1 MTLLGLVG
9 GLALFLFGLNTL
21 KDNLEQLAGEKI
33 RHILHRMTGNVFYGI
48 ITGIIIT
55 FIFQS
60 SSATSVLLI
69 GFANAELINLTQAMG
84 VILGADIGTTFT
96 VQIISWNIYEYSIF
110 FIVAGVLF
118 LFTKKRKRMLL
129 IGNLLV
135 GAGMVFLGMKMMS
148 DATAPLKTADYF
160 QEMIESSKGNPIWLL
175 IFATLFTAIIQTS
188 AGTIGLL
195 ISLSS
200 SGAINSLDVS
210 IPVIFGANIGTCA
223 TAIIAA
229 LPSGSEGKKIAIGH
243 LFFKVMGVIL
253 FYPFQHYLADA
264 ASITA
269 TTLPHQIANAHTI
282 FNLLITLIFSP
293 FVYLIAIFINT
304 IVPEEI
310 QKEEGSGTKYLN
322 ENALRTPSLALAY
335 SMREILRMAD
345 IVAEMLKKSLATF
358 KGENF
363 DLIAELRATDNKV
376 DTLYQEL
383 KMYLTKASL
392 NPLSQELANV
402 NVHQLT
408 MIINLENIGDVID
421 RNILLLAQKKYKQQ
435 LTFSEDGFSELT
447 NYHQL
452 ICQNFDLAISA
463 FTSKNSELAAQVINN
478 SKRIDDLL
486 QIYTENH
493 LQRLRKG
500 LKESIETS
508 SIHLDLLSNLHRI
521 NTYITNCV
529 YPLLQRNARRE

>member
-1 MTLLGLVG
+1 MILFGLAG
-9 GLALFLFGLNTL
+9 GLALFLYGLNTL

-33 RHILHRMTGNVFYGI
+33 RYVIHRMTGSVFYGI
-48 ITGIIIT
+48 ITGTIIT

-60 SSATSVLLI
+60 STATTVLLI
-69 GFANAELINLTQAMG
+69 GFANAELINLIQAMG

-96 VQIISWNIYEYSIF
+96 VQIISWNIYDYSII
-110 FIVAGVLF
+110 FILAGVL
-118 LFTKKRKRMLL
+118 LSFTKKRKRTLLTGNLL
-129 IGNLLV
+129 IGI
-135 GAGMVFLGMKMMS
+135 GMVFLGMKMMS
-148 DATAPLKTADYF
+148 DATAPLKNADYF
-160 QEMIESSKGNPIWLL
+160 QKIIEFSRGHPVGLL
-175 IFATLFTAIIQTS
+175 IISTIFTAIIQAS

-195 ISLSS
+195 ISLSL
-200 SGAINSLDVS
+200 SGTVNTLDVA

-223 TAIIAA
+223 TTIFAA
-229 LPSGSEGKKIAIGH
+229 LPSTTEGKKIAMGH
-243 LFFKVMGVIL
+243 LFFKVAGVIV
-253 FYPFQHYLADA
+253 FYPLRQYLSDV
-264 ASITA
+264 ASMTA

-282 FNLLITLIFSP
+282 FNLLITLIFFP
-293 FVYLIAIFINT
+293 FVNLIAIFINT
-304 IVPEEI
+304 IVPEESR
-310 QKEEGSGTKYLN
+310 KEEKFRPKYLD
-322 ENALRTPSLALAY
+322 ESALRTPSLALAY

-345 IVAEMLKKSLATF
+345 IVSDMLKRCFATF
-358 KGENF
+358 RGENF
-363 DLIAELRATDNKV
+363 DLIAELKSMDNKV

-392 NPLSQELANV
+392 NPLSDELANL

-408 MIINLENIGDVID
+408 MIINLENLGDVID
-421 RNILLLAQKKYKQQ
+421 KNILLLAQKRYKQHSI
-435 LTFSEDGFSELT
+435 FSSEGFTELT

-463 FTSKNSELAAQVINN
+463 FTGKNSELAQQVLINYR
-478 SKRIDDLL
+478 KIDELL
-486 QIYTENH
+486 QTYTENH

-529 YPLLQRNARRE
+529 YPLLQRN

>member
-1 MTLLGLVG
+1 MILFGLAG
-9 GLALFLFGLNTL
+9 GLALFLYGLNTL

-33 RHILHRMTGNVFYGI
+33 RYVIHRMTGSVFYGI
-48 ITGIIIT
+48 ITGTIIT

-60 SSATSVLLI
+60 STATTVLLI
-69 GFANAELINLTQAMG
+69 GFANAELINLIQAMG

-96 VQIISWNIYEYSIF
+96 VQIISWNIYDYSII
-110 FIVAGVLF
+110 FILAGVL
-118 LFTKKRKRMLL
+118 LSFTKKRKRTLLTGNLL
-129 IGNLLV
+129 IGI
-135 GAGMVFLGMKMMS
+135 GMVFLGMKMMS
-148 DATAPLKTADYF
+148 DATAPLKNADYF
-160 QEMIESSKGNPIWLL
+160 QKIIEFSRGHPVGLL
-175 IFATLFTAIIQTS
+175 IISTIFTAIIQAS

-195 ISLSS
+195 ISLSL
-200 SGAINSLDVS
+200 SGTVNTLDVA

-223 TAIIAA
+223 TTIFAA
-229 LPSGSEGKKIAIGH
+229 LPSTTEGKKIAMGH
-243 LFFKVMGVIL
+243 LFFKVAGVIV
-253 FYPFQHYLADA
+253 FYPLRQYLSDV
-264 ASITA
+264 ASMTA

-282 FNLLITLIFSP
+282 FNLLITLIFFP
-293 FVYLIAIFINT
+293 FVNLIAIFINT
-304 IVPEEI
+304 IVPEESR
-310 QKEEGSGTKYLN
+310 KEEKFRPKYLD
-322 ENALRTPSLALAY
+322 ESALRTPSLALAY

-345 IVAEMLKKSLATF
+345 IVSDMLKRCFATF
-358 KGENF
+358 RGENF
-363 DLIAELRATDNKV
+363 DLIAELKSMDNKV

-392 NPLSQELANV
+392 NPLSDELANL

-408 MIINLENIGDVID
+408 MIINLENLGDVID
-421 RNILLLAQKKYKQQ
+421 KNILLLAQKRYKQHSI
-435 LTFSEDGFSELT
+435 FSSEGFTELT

-463 FTSKNSELAAQVINN
+463 FTGKNSELAQQVLIN
-478 SKRIDDLL
+478 SRKIDELL
-486 QIYTENH
+486 QTYTENH

-529 YPLLQRNARRE
+529 YPLLQRN

>member
-1 MTLLGLVG
+1 MTLLGLAG

-33 RHILHRMTGNVFYGI
+33 RYVLHRMTGNVLYGI

-69 GFANAELINLTQAMG
+69 GFANAELINLIQAMG

-96 VQIISWNIYEYSIF
+96 VQIISWNIYEYSIL

-118 LFTKKRKRMLL
+118 SFTKKRKRMFLT
-129 IGNLLV
+129 GNLFV

-148 DATAPLKTADYF
+148 DATAPLKNAEYF
-160 QEMIESSKGNPIWLL
+160 QQMIEFSRGHPVWLL
-175 IFATLFTAIIQTS
+175 ILATLFTAVIQTS

-195 ISLSS
+195 ISLSY
-200 SGAINSLDVS
+200 SGAIDTLDLS

-229 LPSGSEGKKIAIGH
+229 MPSSAEGKKIAMGH
-243 LFFKVMGVIL
+243 LFFKVAGVII
-253 FYPFQHYLADA
+253 FYPFRHYLAEI
-264 ASITA
+264 ASMTA

-293 FVYLIAIFINT
+293 FVHLIAIFINT
-304 IVPEEI
+304 LVAEEP
-310 QKEEGSGTKYLN
+310 QKEERFGVRYLN
-322 ENALRTPSLALAY
+322 ETALRTPSLALAY

-345 IVAEMLKKSLATF
+345 IVAEMLKKSFATF
-358 KGENF
+358 KGENL
-363 DLIAELRATDNKV
+363 DLIAELRTMDDKV

-421 RNILLLAQKKYKQQ
+421 KNILFLAQKRYKQHSI
-435 LTFSEDGFSELT
+435 FSEEGFSELA

-463 FTSKNSELAAQVINN
+463 FTGKNPDLAEQVINN
-478 SKRIDDLL
+478 SKRIDELL
-486 QIYTENH
+486 QTYTENH

-500 LKESIETS
+500 LRESIETS

-529 YPLLQRNARRE
+529 YPLLQRNKSGE

>member
-1 MTLLGLVG
+1 MILFGLAG

-21 KDNLEQLAGEKI
+21 KDNLEQLAGAKI
-33 RHILHRMTGNVFYGI
+33 RHVIHRMTGKVLYGM

-69 GFANAELINLTQAMG
+69 GFANAELINLMQAMG

-96 VQIISWNIYEYSIF
+96 VQIISWNIYDYSII
-110 FIVAGVLF
+110 FIVAGVL
-118 LFTKKRKRMLL
+118 LSFTKKRKRMLL
-129 IGNLLV
+129 TGNLLI
-135 GAGMVFLGMKMMS
+135 GIGMVFLGMKMMS
-148 DATAPLKTADYF
+148 DATAPLKNADYF
-160 QEMIESSKGNPIWLL
+160 KKIMEFSKGHPVGLL
-175 IFATLFTAIIQTS
+175 IIATLFTAIIQAS

-200 SGAINSLDVS
+200 SGALNSLDVS

-229 LPSGSEGKKIAIGH
+229 LPSTTEGKRIAVGH
-243 LFFKVMGVIL
+243 LFFKVTGVLL
-253 FYPFQHYLADA
+253 FYPFQHLLVDI
-264 ASITA
+264 ASMTA

-282 FNLLITLIFSP
+282 FNLLITLIFFP
-293 FVYLIAIFINT
+293 FVNLIAILIKS
-304 IVPEEI
+304 ILPEGA
-310 QKEEGSGTKYLN
+310 KREGKFGTRYLD
-322 ENALRTPSLALAY
+322 ESALRTPSLALAY
-335 SMREILRMAD
+335 SMREILRIAD
-345 IVAEMLKKSLATF
+345 IVAEMLKRCMDAF
-358 KGENF
+358 KIENS
-363 DLIAELRATDNKV
+363 DLIEEIRRMDDKV
-376 DTLYQEL
+376 DLLYQEL
-383 KMYLTKASL
+383 KMYLTKTSL
-392 NPLSQELANV
+392 NPLSDELANI

-408 MIINLENIGDVID
+408 IIINLENVGDVID
-421 RNILLLAQKKYKQQ
+421 KNIMLLAQKKLKQHSV
-435 LTFSEDGFSELT
+435 FSSEGFSELKT
-447 NYHQL
+447 YHQL

-463 FTSKNSELAAQVINN
+463 FTGKNSELAEQVLTN
-478 SKRIDDLL
+478 SRKIDELL
-486 QIYTENH
+486 QTYTENH

-529 YPLLQRNARRE
+529 YPLIQRN